1 MPHRLRRPAC
11 RDATGARAAHDPLA
25 RCNTV
30 ASGAPAKGRPGVTK
44 TDEAR
49 PLPVTLA
56 RAVRGSR
63 QRTAW
68 WTAGLAVAL
77 VISAVI
83 TVGIGPVA
91 IAPGTIVQIILHHL
105 VGVPADASWS
115 RADEAI
121 VWNVRIPR
129 VVLGIAVGAGLALCG
144 AALQAMVRN
153 VLADPYII
161 GISGGASTGAAGA
174 ILFGFGAG
182 VGEYALPASAFLG
195 ALAASLLVFFVART
209 GGRITSLR
217 LLLSGVAVGYA
228 LAAATSFLI
237 FSSDSAEG
245 SRSVMFWLLGSL
257 GLAQWDAVLAI
268 VLAVVAVTLAALLLN
283 GRRLDAIA
291 AGDETA
297 LTLGVSPDRTRV
309 ELLVVVA
316 LCTGTVVAAAG
327 AIGFVG
333 LVIPHLARR
342 LVGSVHTRMLPVA
355 ALLGAMFLIWADA
368 LARTLMQPRELP
380 IGILTAIVGAPFLLI
395 LVRRVYA
402 RRI

>member
-1 MPHRLRRPAC
+1 M
-11 RDATGARAAHDPLA
+11 T
-25 RCNTV
+25 TI
-30 ASGAPAKGRPGVTK
+30 
-44 TDEAR
+44 DEAR
-49 PLPVTLA
+49 SRPPIALG

-63 QRTAW
+63 RRTIW
-68 WTAGLAVAL
+68 WTSGLAVAL
-77 VISAVI
+77 VLSAVI

-91 IAPGTIVQIILHHL
+91 IAPSTIVQIILHN
-105 VGVPADASWS
+105 VIGVPTDASWS
-115 RADEAI
+115 PAEQVI
-121 VWNVRIPR
+121 VWNVRMPR
-129 VVLGIAVGAGLALCG
+129 VTLGIVVGAGLALCG

-153 VLADPYII
+153 VLADPYVI

-182 VGEYALPASAFLG
+182 VGQYALSASAFLG
-195 ALAASLLVFFVART
+195 ALAASLLVFFIARM
-209 GGRITSLR
+209 GGRVTSIR

-268 VLAVVAVTLAALLLN
+268 VIAVVAVTFAALLVRA
-283 GRRLDAIA
+283 RRLDAIA

-297 LTLGVSPDRTRV
+297 LTLGVSPDRTRI
-309 ELLVVVA
+309 ELLVIVA
-316 LCTGTVVAAAG
+316 LCTGAAVAAAG

-333 LVIPHLARR
+333 LVIPHIARR
-342 LVGSVHTRMLPVA
+342 LVGSVHARMLPVT

-402 RRI
+402 RRP